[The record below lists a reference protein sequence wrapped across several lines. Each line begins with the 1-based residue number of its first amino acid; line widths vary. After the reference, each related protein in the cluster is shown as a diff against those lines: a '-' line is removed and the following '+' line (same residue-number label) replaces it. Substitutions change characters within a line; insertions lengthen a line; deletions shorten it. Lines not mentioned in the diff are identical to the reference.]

1 MGHINVNL
9 LIFEGLQSP
18 NHLPASCCGLEGS
31 ISQLS
36 RVCEGS
42 LDANLAL
49 APAAFCYSYRFDGN
63 GIRKG

>member
-1 MGHINVNL
+1 
-9 LIFEGLQSP
+9 
-18 NHLPASCCGLEGS
+18 
-31 ISQLS
+31 
-36 RVCEGS
+36 VCEGS